1 MADLFSAAGLDFTS
15 IPITVT
21 FSPQETIARARVPI
35 TDDSIVEDTEH
46 FTATLFANTPNV
58 VIGDDTATVTILDN
72 NG

>member
-15 IPITVT
+15 IQITVT
-21 FSPQETIARARVPI
+21 FSPQETIAQARVPI

-46 FTATLFANTPNV
+46 FTALMSTNNPNV